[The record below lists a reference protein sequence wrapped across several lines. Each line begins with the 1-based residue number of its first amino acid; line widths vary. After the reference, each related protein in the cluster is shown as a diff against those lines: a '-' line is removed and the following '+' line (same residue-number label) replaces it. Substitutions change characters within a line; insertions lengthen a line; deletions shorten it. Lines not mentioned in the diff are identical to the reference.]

1 MGFALRLHCFCLALA
16 VASAWRQPVSLL
28 QHSFTH
34 VRHVSRPHTENYWSS
49 RGRDPSTD
57 SFASYTAPH
66 DFSAGPAWVWQNE
79 LMESVRHSPLIDAD
93 LNIYVCTTTR
103 LRKFNSDGHLLW
115 TWQASLSQQMVI
127 APALYNESVYVLPL
141 EQSGLFTAVSIG
153 MNSGTVN
160 WEHAFDDAFH
170 GLDSA
175 AISVYDGI
183 IFFGARTKNSS
194 SPYSDTLIA
203 ASASDG
209 STLWSY
215 VVGEVI
221 WNFSPSTPGD
231 GTLLFSGSCGA
242 VFRISFEGKLMWK
255 AGPSHPGMMCVPAGG
270 ALGPNGI
277 FYSEYN
283 EGEGNTDNTL
293 AAYSVTDGSLV
304 WKKSL
309 PYRAAQYP
317 AIGKLGPDGPLAVV
331 AAVGDNPLPPMPRYA
346 EQSILAALGGAQRNW
361 VIAVDAGT
369 GATLWVSED
378 RPFPSAVGAGETDEH
393 NITDGLYC
401 WPDAQG
407 IPLISGDGTV
417 YTSSSQHGDL
427 RALRDSNNDGVISQD
442 EVSTF
447 RTHKCFLNSPSIAPG
462 MLVAAPCWG
471 PMYVFKS

>member
-242 VFRISFEGKLMWK
+242 VFRISFEGKLIWK
-255 AGPSHPGMMCVPAGG
+255 VGPSHPGTVCVPSGG

-277 FYSEYN
+277 FYAEYN
-283 EGEGNTDNTL
+283 EGDDTMSDTM
-293 AAYSVTDGSLV
+293 AAYNVTDGSLV
-304 WKKSL
+304 WKRSL

-317 AIGKLGPDGPLAVV
+317 AVGKLGPDGPLAVV

-417 YTSSSQHGDL
+417 YTSSSHHGDL